1 MRDLISMTLSDYEKA
16 QFETLTADFKVEDV
30 RAVKQMEKMDKA
42 QAESFIALPG
52 WRNIPLVGAFVA
64 LFFMVA
70 GRVTEN
76 DSQMFAAGGVALLC
90 IWLSYLVAPNSAPS
104 TNNGEEGE

>member
-1 MRDLISMTLSDYEKA
+1 MTLSDYEKA

-42 QAESFIALPG
+42 QAQTFIALPG
-52 WRNIPLVGAFVA
+52 WRNLPLVAAFIA
-64 LFFMVA
+64 LVFMIA

-76 DSQMFAAGGVALLC
+76 DAQMFAAGGVTILC
-90 IWLSYLVAPNSAPS
+90 LWLSYLVAPNTAPS
-104 TNNGEEGE
+104 TNNGEEDE